1 MADELLL
8 EIVTPEK
15 MAFNG
20 KVEEVTVP
28 GSEGEFGVLRGHAS
42 LLSSIQIGE
51 LSYTQNNKK
60 VAYAVDTGYAEVL
73 ASKVTILVEG
83 AERSDMIDRDQARKD
98 KEEAEAKLA
107 KMAKEDADYERVK
120 SKGRRSCFS
129 GLFFLPQSTWAMKIS
144 TISNSRTPPGAFTRA
159 VSPMVFP
166 TRALPKGEVTD
177 ILFLPISDSWGP
189 TNW

>member
-1 MADELLL
+1 
-8 EIVTPEK
+8 

-107 KMAKEDADYERVK
+107 KMAKEDAD
-120 SKGRRSCFS
+120 
-129 GLFFLPQSTWAMKIS
+129 
-144 TISNSRTPPGAFTRA
+144 
-159 VSPMVFP
+159 
-166 TRALPKGEVTD
+166 
-177 ILFLPISDSWGP
+177 
-189 TNW
+189 

>member
-15 MAFNG
+15 LAFSG

-51 LSYTQNNKK
+51 LSYTQDNKK

-73 ASKVTILVEG
+73 SGKVTILVEG

-120 SKGRRSCFS
+120 AAATKAETRLKVAEKG
-129 GLFFLPQSTWAMKIS
+129 
-144 TISNSRTPPGAFTRA
+144 
-159 VSPMVFP
+159 
-166 TRALPKGEVTD
+166 
-177 ILFLPISDSWGP
+177 
-189 TNW
+189 